1 MTMFKVSGKITLGI
15 GERTFSKQVE
25 AESENSA
32 RHKTYALFGSA
43 NGVTR
48 NKVKIEKVEKVK

>member
-15 GERTFSKQVE
+15 GERIFSKDIE

-32 RHKTYALFGSA
+32 KHKTYALFGSA
-43 NGVTR
+43 NGISR